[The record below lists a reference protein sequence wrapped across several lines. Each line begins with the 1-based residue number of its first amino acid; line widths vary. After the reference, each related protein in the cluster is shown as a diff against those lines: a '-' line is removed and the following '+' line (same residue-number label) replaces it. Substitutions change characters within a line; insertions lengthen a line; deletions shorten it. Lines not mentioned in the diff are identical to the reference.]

1 MNKSMNLKRC
11 ILPLLLLIT
20 LLLPSAAY
28 AAVSEIPD
36 FDGAAAAG
44 AASRSP
50 SVTGF
55 AAPAD
60 IFLLQAGGILV
71 KDSKQIH
78 CYGRGIDK

>member
-1 MNKSMNLKRC
+1 MNKQTDPKRC

-28 AAVSEIPD
+28 AAVPEIPD
-36 FDGAAAAG
+36 FDGTAAAG
-44 AASRSP
+44 AASRSL

-55 AAPAD
+55 AALVD
-60 IFLLQAGGILV
+60 SFLLQAGGILV